1 MINELLRRYGKERVW
16 PIKLVN
22 KNNDI
27 VGHVPRDLCK
37 SCRYALYSGGKIS
50 TVVTGRRENRKSN
63 GLEVPCSYKLKGTKD
78 VLLKVET
85 IINEY
90 FERTVKK

>member
-1 MINELLRRYGKERVW
+1 MGRRV
-16 PIKLVN
+16 
-22 KNNDI
+22 
-27 VGHVPRDLCK
+27 
-37 SCRYALYSGGKIS
+37 SGQ
-50 TVVTGRRENRKSN
+50 RRENRKSN

-90 FERTVKK
+90 LISKELSKSEILCFYFLFVVGVSISKFALSASPWA